1 MELELN
7 HYLIAL
13 VGAFMAGGINA
24 LSGSGSIITLGIL
37 IEVIG
42 LPGNLAN
49 GTNRVGILM
58 QGIASS
64 AAYRRN
70 GKLNFTPRSL
80 GIMIPVILGAIVGV
94 IIAVNISN
102 EGFQEIFKYL
112 MLLMFVVILVKP
124 SRWLREK
131 TSTDRV
137 EWWIYPLFFIIG
149 IYGGFIN
156 MGYGIFFLVLAV
168 LVAKFNMIEAN
179 AVKNFVVVLYTL
191 IVLAVFHYKGLVD
204 WRIGGVMAVGQAL
217 GGFIFAHLG
226 SKYKGAEIWAYR
238 LLVVMVI
245 LVLARAFGL
254 IEWFISF
261 ISNI

>member
-1 MELELN
+1 MELELS

-13 VGAFMAGGINA
+13 FGAFVAGGINA
-24 LSGSGSIITLGIL
+24 LSGSGSVITLAIL
-37 IEVIG
+37 MEVLG
-42 LPGNLAN
+42 MPGNLAN
-49 GTNRVGILM
+49 GTNRVGIIM
-58 QGIASS
+58 QGVASS

-70 GKLNFTPRSL
+70 GKLNFTNRSL
-80 GIMIPVILGAIVGV
+80 GVMIPVVLGAIVGV

-102 EGFQEIFKYL
+102 DWFEEIFKYL
-112 MLLMFVVILVKP
+112 ILLMLGVILVKP

-131 TSTDRV
+131 TSTDNV
-137 EWWIYPLFFIIG
+137 QWWIYPLFFLIG

-179 AVKNFVVVLYTL
+179 AVKNFVVVIYTA
-191 IVLAVFHYKGLVD
+191 IVLAIFHWQGLVD
-204 WRIGGVMAVGQAL
+204 WKVGGVMAVGQAS

-226 SKYKGAEIWAYR
+226 SKYKGAELWAYR

-245 LVLARAFGL
+245 LVVLKAFGIFSLVYNL
-254 IEWFISF
+254 IA
-261 ISNI
+261 N

>member
-1 MELELN
+1 
-7 HYLIAL
+7 
-13 VGAFMAGGINA
+13 MAGGINA

-42 LPGNLAN
+42 LPGNVAN
-49 GTNRVGILM
+49 GTNRVGILL
-58 QGIASS
+58 QGMASS
-64 AAYRRN
+64 TAYRRN
-70 GKLNFTPRSL
+70 GKLNFNARSL
-80 GIMIPVILGAIVGV
+80 GIMIPVVLGAIIGV

-102 EGFQEIFKYL
+102 EGFKEIFKYL

-137 EWWIYPLFFIIG
+137 DWWLYPLFFLIG

-179 AVKNFVVVLYTL
+179 AIKNFVVVIYTI
-191 IVLAVFHYKGLVD
+191 IVLAIFHFNGFVD
-204 WRIGGVMAVGQAL
+204 WKIGGVMAVGQAL
-217 GGFIFAHLG
+217 GGYIFAHLG

-238 LLVVMVI
+238 LLVCMVI
-245 LVLARAFGL
+245 IVIARAFGC
-254 IEWFISF
+254 IEWVLSLISH
-261 ISNI
+261 S